1 VPEARR
7 ISQIVFDSFRKS
19 SKDGVQVTGVYQPM
33 DDPAGS
39 AASTPDSVSRGRK
52 QSVHVIRQDSDKMLA
67 ADKLA
72 QKLETVVDSPD
83 GEAARRQSE
92 DRRRRQ
98 AVVAAPPE
106 NE

>member
-1 VPEARR
+1 
-7 ISQIVFDSFRKS
+7 
-19 SKDGVQVTGVYQPM
+19 
-33 DDPAGS
+33 
-39 AASTPDSVSRGRK
+39 
-52 QSVHVIRQDSDKMLA
+52 MLA